1 MIKLIKYDFLY
12 SILKNIHF
20 IAKHYAK
27 KINAN
32 KMLQLVD
39 HKMPTFSI
47 FLRLPIEISNV
58 ISIKS
63 DGSYHYFSQSHFLSR
78 CLKLSWRR
86 YPNLFVRYIFCR
98 YETFSSSEFSLL
110 IFIPNA
116 IFSIYSLKFHIV
128 CTYVSFGSI
137 TNIEKIGPVR

>member
-32 KMLQLVD
+32 KMLQMVD
-39 HKMPTFSI
+39 HSLPTFSI
-47 FLRLPIEISNV
+47 FLILSIKISFV
-58 ISIKS
+58 ISTKS
-63 DGSYHYFSQSHFLSR
+63 DDSYYYFCQSYFLR
-78 CLKLSWRR
+78 RRLKLSWRR

-110 IFIPNA
+110 IFISNA

-128 CTYVSFGSI
+128 CTYVRFGSI
-137 TNIEKIGPVR
+137 TNTEKIGLVQ